1 MDSVW
6 QYIKNSS
13 DKDDLK
19 KILKSEMKDNI
30 GMCAQGNLSRLTNIL
45 AGYVDAVV
53 VQESMTDK
61 LGRML
66 PPLME
71 IENIPDRLIAAA
83 RIFIEVDLPEDQW
96 GVWAEGLL
104 SDQED
109 DDYRE
114 LFIRDGAIQFV
125 VYR

>member
-1 MDSVW
+1 
-6 QYIKNSS
+6 
-13 DKDDLK
+13 
-19 KILKSEMKDNI
+19 
-30 GMCAQGNLSRLTNIL
+30 LSRLTNIL